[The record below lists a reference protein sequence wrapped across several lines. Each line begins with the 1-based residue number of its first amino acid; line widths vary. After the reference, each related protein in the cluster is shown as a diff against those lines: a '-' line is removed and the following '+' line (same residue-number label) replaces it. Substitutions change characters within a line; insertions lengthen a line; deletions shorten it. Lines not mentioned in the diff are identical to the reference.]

1 MLKFTGTITIS
12 EADYTN
18 KDINLRIFHPNK
30 LNDISIAVELVKQ
43 YQTIRNEVSYTY
55 EDVTTIEDV
64 ISIVDEVEVITPT
77 EVITTVTTEVIT
89 PIITNHIDVITTL
102 TNYTYSN
109 SLPSDFDSIEAFV
122 LNKLIIDF
130 PNITFEIL

>member
-1 MLKFTGTITIS
+1 MLTYTGTITIN

-30 LNDISIAVELVKQ
+30 LNDISITVELVKQ
-43 YQTIRNEVSYTY
+43 YETTRNEVSYTY

-64 ISIVDEVEVITPT
+64 ITIVDEVEVITPT

-89 PIITNHIDVITTL
+89 PVVTNHIDVITTL
-102 TNYTYSN
+102 TYYTYSN

-122 LNKLIIDF
+122 LNKLNIDF
-130 PNITFEIL
+130 PNVEFSII